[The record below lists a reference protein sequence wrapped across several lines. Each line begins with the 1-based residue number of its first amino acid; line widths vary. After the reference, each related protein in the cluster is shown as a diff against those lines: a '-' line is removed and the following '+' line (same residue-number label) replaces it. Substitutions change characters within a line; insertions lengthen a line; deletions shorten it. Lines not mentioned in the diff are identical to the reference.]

1 MAPKYSDI
9 KDKIKND
16 ISPEDINVIP
26 EVAAELVGY
35 ARSSLRETGL
45 HVLIDLGARTLDIA
59 SFILHNR
66 DGDDRYSILTAD
78 LEELGATLCDYHRF
92 KALANEL
99 IRLAQVHNEALIA
112 PIPAS
117 INSYTQTFNTD
128 ERVII
133 QDFYR
138 KCKNLISK
146 IICDLRKNRDP
157 NSDRWNTSLPI
168 FLCGEGKNIDL
179 YKQVLDE
186 NHAWLLHNTN
196 STGY

>member
-92 KALANEL
+92 KALANE
-99 IRLAQVHNEALIA
+99 
-112 PIPAS
+112 
-117 INSYTQTFNTD
+117 
-128 ERVII
+128 
-133 QDFYR
+133 
-138 KCKNLISK
+138 
-146 IICDLRKNRDP
+146 
-157 NSDRWNTSLPI
+157 
-168 FLCGEGKNIDL
+168 
-179 YKQVLDE
+179 
-186 NHAWLLHNTN
+186 
-196 STGY
+196 